1 MIPVTRFAAHA
12 SRFWTLAF
20 TLETLHHKLQMDP
33 RGTLIQQGF
42 SRDFHNHDSRL
53 PSGPGRIRR
62 KFSRKK
68 CAAKRSVNFA
78 KQPMH
83 QFRSTCL

>member
-42 SRDFHNHDSRL
+42 SRDFHNHD
-53 PSGPGRIRR
+53 
-62 KFSRKK
+62 
-68 CAAKRSVNFA
+68 CASSLRPRSVSPENLHEKSA
-78 KQPMH
+78 PL
-83 QFRSTCL
+83 SDP